1 MLVLQTRGQLTA
13 VELAERLEVSERT
26 VQRDAQALAEAGVP
40 IVSVR
45 GPAGGYRLERGY
57 RTKLT
62 GLDVLEAE
70 ALFVGPAAELGLGRE
85 LAAARLKLLAS
96 LPAELQERA
105 DRAARL
111 FHLDTRGWF
120 REEDRVPHLP
130 VIAGALWRGR
140 RLDMRYREGATVVSR
155 RLDPL
160 GLILKAGVWYL
171 LARRR
176 GEERVYRVSRIV
188 SARERAEQGWRP
200 RDFDLAAA
208 WASRSEAFERSRTP
222 IEVTV
227 RVRRDDVRYLRAARI
242 VENGEPP
249 TVIAQFDGLGQA
261 FRTLIAYGAEAEV
274 LAPRELR
281 ERIAT
286 AAAET
291 AALYAAGSLG
301 EESTG
306 MSHTGDIGTEI
317 APEVADD
324 PELAARL
331 DDLLHRTCSLARALA
346 HAEQSAL
353 SVDLDGDGRAA
364 RKFFSLSAR
373 YERWRDFRAEPR
385 GLGLHSIQLEPGE
398 VVRLTQDEVEAHPLW
413 TGFGE
418 TAGQHQPLRGLL
430 AAPVCGGDGRHYG
443 LLQLS
448 DKSDGGEFTAEDEER
463 IRELAAF
470 AGATLDALR
479 AARR

>member
-1 MLVLQTRGQLTA
+1 VRASRLVSFLLMLQTRGQLTA
-13 VELAERLEVSERT
+13 VELADRLEVSERT
-26 VQRDAQALAEAGVP
+26 VQRDAQALAVAGVP

-62 GLDVLEAE
+62 GLDAVEAE

-140 RLDMRYREGATVVSR
+140 RLDMRYQEGPAVVSR

-160 GLILKAGVWYL
+160 GLVLKAGVWYL

-188 SARERAEQGWRP
+188 SARERAEPCTRP
-200 RDFDLAAA
+200 PDFDLAAA
-208 WASRSEAFERSRTP
+208 WARRSEAFERSRTQ

-227 RVRRDDVRYLRAARI
+227 RVPQRQVRFLRAAR
-242 VENGEPP
+242 VVADGERP
-249 TVIAQFDGLGQA
+249 TVVAQFDGLDHA
-261 FRTLIAYGAEAEV
+261 FRSLLAYGAQAEV
-274 LAPRELR
+274 LAPRVLR
-281 ERIAT
+281 ERIAA

-291 AALYAAGSLG
+291 AALY
-301 EESTG
+301 
-306 MSHTGDIGTEI
+306 
-317 APEVADD
+317 
-324 PELAARL
+324 
-331 DDLLHRTCSLARALA
+331 
-346 HAEQSAL
+346 
-353 SVDLDGDGRAA
+353 SVGP
-364 RKFFSLSAR
+364 S
-373 YERWRDFRAEPR
+373 
-385 GLGLHSIQLEPGE
+385 
-398 VVRLTQDEVEAHPLW
+398 
-413 TGFGE
+413 
-418 TAGQHQPLRGLL
+418 
-430 AAPVCGGDGRHYG
+430 
-443 LLQLS
+443 
-448 DKSDGGEFTAEDEER
+448 
-463 IRELAAF
+463 
-470 AGATLDALR
+470 
-479 AARR
+479 